1 VEFILRRV
9 TTSTAPLFL
18 YLDNVSQEIS
28 IVTNSVMMLNINT
41 IGIETDGAP
50 IGSSQDYV
58 IIKNVSGTTSIVHQN
73 VIASHFGVGGLAVTI
88 TANDTTDKLQIAVTG
103 TALTM
108 RWVSY
113 VYGVELLY
121 AT

>member
-1 VEFILRRV
+1 M
-9 TTSTAPLFL
+9 
-18 YLDNVSQEIS
+18 YLDNLSQEIS
-28 IVTNSVMMLNINT
+28 IVSNSVMMLNINT
-41 IGIETDGAP
+41 VGIETDGTP
-50 IGSSQDYV
+50 VSSSQVYA
-58 IIKNVSGTTSIVHQN
+58 IIKNVAGTTTIVHQN
-73 VIASHFGVGGLAVTI
+73 VIASHFGGGGAITI

-103 TALTM
+103 TANTM

>member
-1 VEFILRRV
+1 M
-9 TTSTAPLFL
+9 

-28 IVTNSVMMLNINT
+28 IVSNSVMMLNIDT

-50 IGSSQDYV
+50 VGSSQNYV
-58 IIKNVSGTTSIVHQN
+58 IIKNVAGTTTIVHQN
-73 VIASHFGVGGLAVTI
+73 VIASHFGVGGLAITI

-103 TALTM
+103 TANTM